1 MAKRSKDLFDDS
13 VMTFGEHLEALRTH
27 LWKALLGL
35 AIAMTVCLWK
45 GDVIVAVVREPLE
58 AAMQKYGNK
67 IVLQDDL
74 KNTRSPLE
82 ALWRTLGWWQPA
94 TDPAAAPANGTTPAI
109 VPDAE
114 TLTVQVPASQLHQAL
129 GTDANTLPEDQR
141 NKPVSLTIKSPLFAE
156 LRALIKQSTQPVTL
170 KVEEG
175 FMTYLKLSAVAGL
188 LLSSPWIFYQIWM
201 FVAAGLYPHE
211 RKYVYL
217 YGGLSLI
224 LFLAGV
230 VFCYYLV
237 FPFVLRFLISFNT
250 SLDLTLQPRLSE
262 WVTFAIIL
270 PLMFGISFQLPLV
283 MVFLERLQ
291 ILSTKVYRENWKFA
305 VLAISFISM
314 ILTPADPIS
323 MLLMMLPLIALYFLG
338 ILLCKYSPGT
348 PAVAEA

>member
-35 AIAMTVCLWK
+35 AIGMAICLWK
-45 GDVIVAVVREPLE
+45 GDVIVGIVRRPLE
-58 AAMQKYGNK
+58 AALRKYGSEIK
-67 IVLQDDL
+67 LQDDL
-74 KNTRSPLE
+74 KSNKPMWQAVWETLNQDAPAAGTAAGEKLAPSDSLTVEMPAAELHSALVKATGQAVSPLPE
-82 ALWRTLGWWQPA
+82 NDQ
-94 TDPAAAPANGTTPAI
+94 GT
-109 VPDAE
+109 
-114 TLTVQVPASQLHQAL
+114 
-129 GTDANTLPEDQR
+129 
-141 NKPVSLTIKSPLFAE
+141 PVSLTLRSPLFSE
-156 LRALIKQSTQPVTL
+156 LRGLLKQSQQPVTL

-175 FMTYLKLSAVAGL
+175 FMTYLKLSGVAGL

-201 FVAAGLYPHE
+201 FVAAGLYSHE
-211 RKYVYL
+211 RKYVYV
-217 YGGLSLI
+217 YGGLSLV
-224 LFLAGV
+224 LFLLGV

-250 SLDLTLQPRLSE
+250 SLGLTLQPRLSE

-291 ILSTKVYRENWKFA
+291 IVDTTTYLQGWRFA

-323 MLLMMLPLIALYFLG
+323 MLLMMLPLVGLYFLG
-338 ILLCKYSPGT
+338 ILLCKYSPSVNARVIAKT
-348 PAVAEA
+348 

>member
-35 AIAMTVCLWK
+35 AIAMGVCLWR
-45 GDVIVAVVREPLE
+45 GDVIVAVVRRPLE
-58 AAMQKYGNK
+58 ASMAKYGTRFK
-67 IVLQDDL
+67 LQDDL
-74 KNTRSPLE
+74 KDAKSPFDAFLETVRQDLPEENAPSGE
-82 ALWRTLGWWQPA
+82 AL
-94 TDPAAAPANGTTPAI
+94 TPS
-109 VPDAE
+109 DS
-114 TLTVQVPASQLHQAL
+114 LTVEIPASELQQAIARAT
-129 GTDANTLPEDQR
+129 GREAEPLPESEQAM
-141 NKPVSLTIKSPLFAE
+141 PVSLSIRNPLFSE
-156 LRALIKQSTQPVTL
+156 MRGLISQSQKPVTL

-175 FMTYLKLSAVAGL
+175 FMTYLKLSGVAGL

-201 FVAAGLYPHE
+201 FVAAGLYAHE
-211 RKYVYL
+211 RKYVYV
-217 YGGLSLI
+217 YGGLSLV
-224 LFLAGV
+224 LFLLGV
-230 VFCYYLV
+230 VFCYFLV

-250 SLDLTLQPRLSE
+250 SLGLVLQPRLSE

-291 ILSTKVYRENWKFA
+291 ILNATLYRQNWKFA

-323 MLLMMLPLIALYFLG
+323 MILMMMPLIGLYFFG
-338 ILLCKYSPGT
+338 IILCKYSPSGT
-348 PAVAEA
+348 ATVPAEA